1 MVRDEAE
8 HKGDSGAGGFGA
20 RRRGHAEGVRIDIAV
35 DGAISSVVFEK
46 PGVLN
51 ALAPEDLPRLAWAL
65 RDAGARPGVRV
76 LVVRGAGGAFSAGD
90 DLKATADLD
99 LDAWRT
105 VVEGFH
111 ELTRAAL
118 ALEVPVIASI
128 DGVCVG
134 GAFEFVCS
142 CDLRV
147 ATSRSRFACPE
158 VGIGLAISNAAT
170 VLLPRLCGAGY
181 ASELMLTGRL
191 IGAQE
196 AFDNGLLNG
205 VVESV
210 HLESTTRALAE
221 EIASRA
227 PLAVRATKRLL
238 VEGLGE
244 AVEAAMARET
254 EALVRLASTADMREG
269 FAAFREKRSPSF
281 SGE

>member
-1 MVRDEAE
+1 VRDEAE
-8 HKGDSGAGGFGA
+8 HKGDGGAGGLGA
-20 RRRGHAEGVRIDIAV
+20 RRGRDAEGVRIDVSV
-35 DGAISSVVFEK
+35 DGAVAAVVFEK

-51 ALAPEDLPRLAWAL
+51 ALAPEDLPRLAAAL
-65 RDAGARPGVRV
+65 RDGGSRAGVRV

-99 LDAWRT
+99 LDAWRR

-111 ELTRAAL
+111 QLTRVAL
-118 ALEVPVIASI
+118 ALDVPVIAAI

-147 ATSRSRFACPE
+147 ATARSRFACPE
-158 VGIGLAISNAAT
+158 VGIGLVISNAST

-196 AFDNGLLNG
+196 AFDNGLLNA

-221 EIASRA
+221 EIGSRA

-238 VEGLGE
+238 VDGLGD

-254 EALVRLASTADMREG
+254 EALIRLASSADMREG
-269 FAAFREKRSPSF
+269 FDAFREKRSPSF